1 MQTLYERLSDKKKTL
16 LLEEMN
22 KHPHITGRLMTALK
36 EKENIYDLTLDEA
49 DDLNM
54 ILNLSF
60 NINPIY
66 RCFEP

>member
-1 MQTLYERLSDKKKTL
+1 MQTLYDRLSDKKKTL
-16 LLEEMN
+16 LLEEMQ
-22 KHPHITGRLMTALK
+22 KHPHITARLMTALK

-66 RCFEP
+66 RCFEK

>member
-16 LLEEMN
+16 LLEEMQ
-22 KHPHITGRLMTALK
+22 KHPHITTRLMAALQ

-66 RCFEP
+66 RCFEQ

>member
-1 MQTLYERLSDKKKTL
+1 MKTLYDRLSDKKKAL
-16 LLEEMN
+16 LQEELA
-22 KHPHITGRLMTALK
+22 HTPIITARLMTALK

>member
-1 MQTLYERLSDKKKTL
+1 MKTLYDRLSDKKKAL
-16 LLEEMN
+16 LLEEMK

-36 EKENIYDLTLDEA
+36 EKKNIYDLTLDEA

-54 ILNLSF
+54 IFNLSF

-66 RCFEP
+66 RCFEQ

>member
-22 KHPHITGRLMTALK
+22 KHPHITARLMAALQ

-66 RCFEP
+66 RCFEK

>member
-16 LLEEMN
+16 LLEEMQ
-22 KHPHITGRLMTALK
+22 KHPHITARLMAALK

-66 RCFEP
+66 RCFEK

>member
-1 MQTLYERLSDKKKTL
+1 MRTLYDRLSNKKKAL
-16 LLEEMN
+16 LQEELE
-22 KHPHITGRLMTALK
+22 KHPNITTRLVNALK

>member
-22 KHPHITGRLMTALK
+22 KHPHITARLMTALK

-66 RCFEP
+66 RCFEQ

>member
-1 MQTLYERLSDKKKTL
+1 MKTLYDRLSDKKKAL
-16 LLEEMN
+16 LQEELA
-22 KHPHITGRLMTALK
+22 KHPNITTKLVNALK

>member
-22 KHPHITGRLMTALK
+22 KHPHITSRLMSALK

>member
-1 MQTLYERLSDKKKTL
+1 
-16 LLEEMN
+16 LLEEMQ
-22 KHPHITGRLMTALK
+22 KHPHITARLMAALK

-66 RCFEP
+66 RCFEK